1 LFRSVHRIDPR
12 GHRRRITVGLIGIV
26 AAAVLAGCS
35 SRDGLGSFIVDPGH
49 YSVYHCKDFAPKLTS
64 LVAREQLLRSLMDRA
79 SEGSG
84 GAVICPPT
92 EYDPQTGEA
101 TGEAVEVGPEG
112 QVTTWAWVEEPL
124 PQHPL
129 DRPFAW
135 VLVTLDGAS
144 TALLHILDVPGPDR
158 VRSGMRVVADFRP
171 DDERVGA
178 ISDIRAFVPLEAAG

>member
-1 LFRSVHRIDPR
+1 MFRSVHRIDPR

-84 GAVICPPT
+84 GAVIGNLSYRA
-92 EYDPQTGEA
+92 EYEDVLGE
-101 TGEAVEVGPEG
+101 EK
-112 QVTTWAWVEEPL
+112 
-124 PQHPL
+124 
-129 DRPFAW
+129 
-135 VLVTLDGAS
+135 VLRRAAAEKNCDLAS
-144 TALLHILDVPGPDR
+144 PA
-158 VRSGMRVVADFRP
+158 FQ
-171 DDERVGA
+171 
-178 ISDIRAFVPLEAAG
+178 SDQSIR